1 MAGSGSKT
9 SLQNNVKI
17 EKKCEDC
24 EDSFFHEDWRLGVSV
39 FISQLILDVDLKKN
53 ICIFKY

>member
-17 EKKCEDC
+17 EKECEDC
-24 EDSFFHEDWRLGVSV
+24 EDSFFHEDWRLG
-39 FISQLILDVDLKKN
+39 
-53 ICIFKY
+53 